1 MNQQIAKL
9 MDLRVMSQKCA
20 LTSIKIFLPEYYML
34 RSSEFIVITCLIEDF
49 QKSGNILRIIYRRVT
64 GHTQH
69 SNIILEVSDGE
80 LQ

>member
-1 MNQQIAKL
+1 MSQQITKL
-9 MDLRVMSQKCA
+9 MDLRIMSQKCA

-34 RSSEFIVITCLIEDF
+34 WSSEFIVITYIEDF

-64 GHTQH
+64 GHTQR

-80 LQ
+80 VQ

>member
-1 MNQQIAKL
+1 MSQQITKL

-34 RSSEFIVITCLIEDF
+34 WSSEFIVITYIEDF

-64 GHTQH
+64 EHTQR

-80 LQ
+80 VQ

>member
-1 MNQQIAKL
+1 MSQQITKL
-9 MDLRVMSQKCA
+9 MDLRIMSQKCA

-34 RSSEFIVITCLIEDF
+34 WSSEFIVITYIEDF

-64 GHTQH
+64 GHTQR

>member
-1 MNQQIAKL
+1 MSQQITKL

-34 RSSEFIVITCLIEDF
+34 WSSEFIVITYIEDF

-64 GHTQH
+64 GHTQR

-80 LQ
+80 VQ

>member
-1 MNQQIAKL
+1 MSQQITKL
-9 MDLRVMSQKCA
+9 MDLRVMSRKCA

-34 RSSEFIVITCLIEDF
+34 WSSEFIVITYIEDF

-64 GHTQH
+64 GHTQR